1 MSTESAPADRRELMK
16 RALARIEELEQRL
29 KATERRTKEPIAI
42 VGMACR
48 FPGGVGSPDEYWRF
62 LCEGGDGIRPFPP
75 ERCDSTDGAEALYGG
90 FVENVDQFDAAFF
103 GITPREARS
112 MDPQQRLLL
121 ETTWHA
127 LEDAGQA
134 PDELQGS
141 RTGVFVGITTNDY
154 GDLLDELAP
163 DLTDVYVAT
172 GNALNAAAG
181 RISFVLGLQGPCMA
195 LDTACSSSLVA
206 VHLACRSLTA
216 GECELALAGGVNLV
230 LRPDASKLFAQWG
243 MMAPDGRCKTFD
255 AAADGFVRSEGCG
268 IIALRRL
275 SDARARGDR
284 ILAVVAGSAV
294 NSDGRSSGLTVP
306 NGLAQQALI
315 RQALEDAGTTAADV
329 HYVEAHGTG
338 TSLGDPIE
346 IEALARALAM
356 GRPTDRPLLV
366 GSVKT
371 NIGHT
376 EAASGIAGLMK
387 TALAISH
394 GRIPAHL
401 HFKDPSPAISWNVA
415 PIRVVTQLTEWP
427 SEPGRKRL
435 AGVSSFGFSG
445 TNAHVIL
452 AGAPDALDEDR
463 TIARGRSTHVLTLS
477 ARHPEV
483 LRSLGAAYAER
494 LATTHTEAFV
504 NLCRSANVGRARLPE
519 RLAVVAESPEQ
530 ARRALST
537 WSERGTASSVFR
549 GTAKLSGTPR
559 IAFLFTGQGSQ
570 YAGMGKGL
578 FEGSHVFR
586 QTIERCAGLLQ
597 PHLDRPLLDV
607 LFGANSEAINDT
619 VYAQPALFALEY
631 ALAELWRSW
640 GIVPDLVLGH
650 SIGELVA
657 ATVAG
662 VMGLEDALRLVAAR
676 GRLMQELPRNGA
688 MATVFA
694 DPTVVHSALNGRH
707 ENTLA
712 IAAVNGPQNTVI
724 SGTKDALERVLT
736 TLGEQGVGHMRLT
749 VSHAF
754 HSPLMDPMLNG
765 FEHEAR
771 TIDYRA
777 PSCVVIS
784 NVTAKPI
791 GADGFSA
798 SYWRSHARSPVQFLG
813 SIHELSANNIDL
825 ALELG
830 PAPTLT
836 GLVNRAVGGNGL
848 CAIEGLKRGKDN
860 WASICEAAAKLH
872 VGGARIDWK
881 RFDADTPWK
890 RVSVPTY
897 PFQRARYWVP
907 KQDDRQSG
915 LVTADRRPDDAAR
928 PELRLAVTE
937 AKHGYPGSSRSTI
950 AAVTTHPLLGD
961 RLSLSIPGVVF
972 EQRLSTSTANFLKDH
987 RILGQ
992 QILSGTSFV
1001 EMALAAARHATGA
1014 SAVALQDLTIE
1025 RPLVLRNDNGLVQT
1039 TIVSNGTGGFEVCTA
1054 SLDEQSNSGT
1064 WVSHA
1069 RSSVT
1074 TTGDAGKEMGTIA
1087 ARLES
1092 VRRQA
1097 RTIKNGDDYYAA
1109 LQDLG
1114 LDYGPAFRAIRRLW
1128 CAEQCAVGELRLDP
1142 SAGAAETYSIH
1153 PALFDACLH
1162 AIGGVMGLHD
1172 SQEQHVYVPTTF
1184 GRVHWFGITA
1194 AAGWCLV
1201 EIAPPINP
1209 QSVSANIWFMSEDG
1223 NVCFAAE
1230 GVEVRRVSADA
1241 LSRATSPSVDR
1252 LIHQLSWRVS
1262 EEESPTR
1269 TPDGPCVLWCDDRDF
1284 VAAVRDQLPAVTV
1297 INLRTGDRFET
1308 AEDEFVVRIGEIDDL
1323 QQVWDR
1329 LADRRVTPTN
1339 LVCVETGRDANGFAD
1354 TTSETVTGRACAR
1367 LLGVAKAVDRL
1378 CTQGELRV
1386 TAVTVGAVQVVA
1398 PSERPD
1404 LTGAPLWGMCRSLR
1418 DEQPSSQWRLVDLDP
1433 YAVTGARAEALAH
1446 ELAASSPEPE
1456 SAWRNGERYVPRL
1469 VRGQLHPEHLQAAG
1483 ETNRVEVRI
1492 AQRGKLEGLELG
1504 SKPRCHPGPDEVE
1517 IEVRAAGLNF
1527 RDVLNLLGMY
1537 PGDAGALGAECAG
1550 RVVRVGSTVAG
1561 LKAGDEVVALANP
1574 AIASHVNA
1582 SAVLTLRKPP
1592 QLSYEEAAAVPVA
1605 FLTAWFALEYV
1616 GRLKAG
1622 ERVLV
1627 HAGAG
1632 GVGLAAIQ
1640 LARRA
1645 GAVIY
1650 ATAGSE
1656 RKRAFLRQ
1664 IGVSHVY
1671 DSRTLHF
1678 ARDIRRDTDFQ
1689 GVDLVL
1695 NSLTGEA
1702 VSESL
1707 ALVRPGGR
1715 FLEIGK
1721 NDVRD
1726 SVEIARSYPETAYH
1740 VLDLGDLITSN
1751 PSLVRS
1757 AFEQILEDL
1766 ASGAL
1771 TGLPLQVFPLGDP
1784 TRAFRFMAR
1793 ARHIGKIVLTPRH
1806 VSGGGTVIRPD
1817 ATYLVTG
1824 GFGALGRQVITQLAE
1839 DGATHI
1845 VALGR
1850 RPPAAMAEFLL
1861 SFGNH
1866 VSVEC
1871 MTADVTQRAQ
1881 LASVFD
1887 CIDATMPPLA
1897 GIVHAAGVVEDGLAT
1912 TQTWEAFERVLQAKA
1927 LGAWHLHELTK
1938 NRSLDFFV
1946 MFSSMSSL
1954 FGSAGQSNYAAA
1966 NAFLDALA
1974 GYRQATG
1981 LAGTSINWGA
1991 WAGEGMAQK
2000 VESAQRQR
2008 WHDLGVSLIE
2018 PREGRAAFSRLVTAG
2033 LVQIAVVSVDWARAA
2048 SHFGDRGPSLLADL
2062 MPRQNVDV
2070 RHGDWRKL
2078 LGEGSIESRH
2088 TVLEVLVK
2096 EKVGTVLQLPQEQ
2109 LESQTSLTS
2118 MGIDS
2123 LMAVELRHEF
2133 ETALAVKISIADLL
2147 GDATIGSLAERFSQ
2161 MIPIDG
2167 IAESEVHAASLTV
2180 DEGEI

>member
-29 KATERRTKEPIAI
+29 KATERPPKEPIAI

-48 FPGGVGSPDEYWRF
+48 FPGGVSSPDEYWRF

-75 ERCDSTDGAEALYGG
+75 ERCDSTDTAEALYGG
-90 FVENVDQFDAAFF
+90 FVEQVDQFDATFF

-154 GDLLDELAP
+154 GNLLDDLAP

-243 MMAPDGRCKTFD
+243 MMARDGRCKTFD

-275 SDARARGDR
+275 SNARARGDR

-315 RQALEDAGTTAADV
+315 RQALEDAGATAAEVD
-329 HYVEAHGTG
+329 YVEAHGTG

-346 IEALARALAM
+346 IEALARALAL
-356 GRPTDRPLLV
+356 GRSTDGPLLV

-387 TALAISH
+387 TALAIHH
-394 GRIPAHL
+394 GRIPPHV
-401 HFKDPSPAISWNVA
+401 HFKDPSPAISWSIA
-415 PIRVVTQLTEWP
+415 PIRVVTELTEWP
-427 SEPGRKRL
+427 SGPGRKRI

-452 AGAPDALDEDR
+452 AGAPEALEEDR
-463 TIARGRSTHVLTLS
+463 RIDPVRSTHVLTLS
-477 ARHPEV
+477 ARHPEA
-483 LRSLGAAYAER
+483 LRCLAAAYAER
-494 LATTHTEAFV
+494 LATTPTEALA
-504 NLCRSANVGRARLPE
+504 NLCYSANVGRARLPE

-549 GTAKLSGTPR
+549 GTAKLSGAPR

-570 YAGMGKGL
+570 YAGMGQGL
-578 FEGSHVFR
+578 FEGSRVFR

-597 PHLDRPLLDV
+597 PYLDRPLLDV
-607 LFGANSEAINDT
+607 LFGADFEAVNDT

-640 GIVPDLVLGH
+640 GVVPDLVLGH

-662 VMGLEDALRLVAAR
+662 VMSLEDALRLVAAR

-688 MATVFA
+688 MVTVFA
-694 DPTVVHSALNGRH
+694 DATVVCSALKGH
-707 ENTLA
+707 ESTLA

-724 SGTKDALERVLT
+724 SGTTDAVERVLT
-736 TLGEQGVGHMRLT
+736 TLGAQGVGHMRLT

-765 FEHEAR
+765 LEHEAR
-771 TIDYRA
+771 TVDYRA
-777 PSCVVIS
+777 PSCVVLS

-798 SYWRSHARSPVQFLG
+798 SYWRRHARSAVQFLG
-813 SIHELSANNIDL
+813 SIHELSANNIDI

-872 VGGARIDWK
+872 VRGMRIDWK
-881 RFDADTPWK
+881 AFDRDTA
-890 RVSVPTY
+890 RRQVALPTY
-897 PFQRARYWVP
+897 PFQRVTYWIPSEVRHLAR
-907 KQDDRQSG
+907 S
-915 LVTADRRPDDAAR
+915 ADTEMETNAA
-928 PELRLAVTE
+928 A
-937 AKHGYPGSSRSTI
+937 SRSRVGAET
-950 AAVTTHPLLGD
+950 AHPLLGD
-961 RLSLSIPGVVF
+961 RLSLSIPGFVF
-972 EQRLSTSTANFLKDH
+972 ERQISAASPKFLGDH
-987 RILGQ
+987 RVLGQ
-992 QILSGTSFV
+992 KILSGTSFV
-1001 EMALAAARHATGA
+1001 EIALAAAKHASGT
-1014 SAVALQDLTIE
+1014 SRVTLTDLTLD
-1025 RPLVLRNDNGLVQT
+1025 RPLVLGDNACLVQT
-1039 TIVSNGTGGFEVCTA
+1039 SVVPNGIGGFDLCTSSLDDEDRQTWVPHARGRVAVLDKTVEDCFGAITARIEDVRARAQVIRNGDEYYA
-1054 SLDEQSNSGT
+1054 SLG
-1064 WVSHA
+1064 
-1069 RSSVT
+1069 
-1074 TTGDAGKEMGTIA
+1074 
-1087 ARLES
+1087 
-1092 VRRQA
+1092 
-1097 RTIKNGDDYYAA
+1097 
-1109 LQDLG
+1109 DLG
-1114 LDYGPAFRAIRRLW
+1114 LDYGPAFRGIQRLW
-1128 CAEQCAVGELRLDP
+1128 CGEQCAVGELRLDP
-1142 SAGAAETYSIH
+1142 GIGALEPYSIH
-1153 PALFDACLH
+1153 PALFDACLQ
-1162 AIGGVMGLHD
+1162 VMGGAMGLLD
-1172 SQEQHVYVPTTF
+1172 AQQRDVYVPTTF
-1184 GRVHWFGITA
+1184 RGVHWFGHSA

-1201 EIAPPINP
+1201 EIDPRLDHATVTGN
-1209 QSVSANIWFMSEDG
+1209 VWFIAEDG
-1223 NVCFAAE
+1223 RVCFAAE
-1230 GVEVRRVSADA
+1230 GIEVRRVSPAM
-1241 LSRATSPSVDR
+1241 LSRAVVPSVHS
-1252 LIHQLSWRVS
+1252 LFHEITWRVTD
-1262 EEESPTR
+1262 EETPTQR
-1269 TPDGPCVLWCDDRDF
+1269 PYGPCVLWCDDRDL
-1284 VAAVRDQLPAVTV
+1284 VAAVRAQLPGTT
-1297 INLRTGDRFET
+1297 IIQLTTGNDF
-1308 AEDEFVVRIGEIDDL
+1308 AAGGDHFVVRIGESNDL
-1323 QQVWDR
+1323 QQVWER
-1329 LADRRVTPTN
+1329 LADRDLTPTDLI
-1339 LVCVETGRDANGFAD
+1339 LVQAGSDLSGPAAA
-1354 TTSETVTGRACAR
+1354 RAEALMGEGCAR

-1378 CTQGELRV
+1378 HARDGLRV
-1386 TAVTVGAVQVVA
+1386 TAVTVSVQVVTHT
-1398 PSERPD
+1398 ERSD
-1404 LTGAPLWGMCRSLR
+1404 LAGAPLWGMCRSLR
-1418 DEQPSSQWRLVDLDP
+1418 DEQPSQEWRLVDLDP
-1433 YAVTGARAEALAH
+1433 FATTNTRAAALVR
-1446 ELAASSPEPE
+1446 ELAIGGLDPE

-1469 VRGQLHPEHLQAAG
+1469 LRAQPRQDPSGLPDDSR
-1483 ETNRVEVRI
+1483 RVEVRI
-1492 AQRGKLEGLELG
+1492 AQRGKLDGLHLADA
-1504 SKPRCHPGPDEVE
+1504 PRLSPGPDQVE

-1527 RDVLNLLGMY
+1527 RDVLNLLDMY
-1537 PGDAGALGAECAG
+1537 PGDAGAVGAECAG
-1550 RVVRVGSTVAG
+1550 RIVRIGNAVTG
-1561 LKAGDEVVALANP
+1561 LNIGDQVVALANP
-1574 AIASHVNA
+1574 ALSSHVNA
-1582 SAVLTLRKPP
+1582 LAALTLRKPAR
-1592 QLSYEEAAAVPVA
+1592 LSYEEVAGVPVA
-1605 FLTAWFALEYV
+1605 FLTAWFALEHV

-1645 GAVIY
+1645 GAVVY

-1664 IGVSHVY
+1664 IGVNHVY
-1671 DSRTLHF
+1671 DSRTLQF
-1678 ARDIRRDTDFQ
+1678 ASDIRRDTDFQ
-1689 GVDLVL
+1689 GVDMVL
-1695 NSLTGEA
+1695 NSLTGDA

-1721 NDVRD
+1721 NDVRE
-1726 SVEIARSYPETAYH
+1726 SAEIARLYPHHAYH
-1740 VLDLGDLITSN
+1740 VLDLGDLIMKE
-1751 PSLVRS
+1751 PGLVRS
-1757 AFEQILEDL
+1757 AFERVLEDL
-1766 ASGAL
+1766 GSGAL
-1771 TGLPLQVFPLGDP
+1771 VPLPLQVFSLADP
-1784 TRAFRFMAR
+1784 IPAFRFMAR

-1806 VSGGGTVIRPD
+1806 NARRQTVIRPD

-1824 GFGALGRQVITQLAE
+1824 GLGALGRLVIAQLVE
-1839 DGATHI
+1839 QGAKHV
-1845 VALGR
+1845 VASSRHLN
-1850 RPPAAMAEFLL
+1850 PDAADFFSSLAP
-1861 SFGNH
+1861 G
-1866 VSVEC
+1866 VSVRC
-1871 MTADVTQRAQ
+1871 MTADVSQPAEVSSLLDT
-1881 LASVFD
+1881 
-1887 CIDATMPPLA
+1887 IDTTMPQLA
-1897 GIVHAAGVVEDGLAT
+1897 GIVHAAGVVEDGLASS
-1912 TQTWEAFERVLQAKA
+1912 QTWEAFERVLRTKA
-1927 LGAWHLHELTK
+1927 LGAWNLHELTK
-1938 NRSLDFFV
+1938 NHSLDFFV
-1946 MFSSMSSL
+1946 MFSSMSSI

-1974 GYRQATG
+1974 RYRQASG
-1981 LAGTSINWGA
+1981 LPATSINWGA
-1991 WAGEGMAQK
+1991 WAGEGMAQN
-2000 VESAQRQR
+2000 VDPAHQQR
-2008 WHDLGVSLIE
+2008 WRDLGVSLIG
-2018 PREGRAAFSRLVTAG
+2018 PREGRAAFSHALVTG
-2033 LVQIAVVSVDWARAA
+2033 PTEVAVVSVDWTRASA
-2048 SHFGDRGPSLLADL
+2048 HFGGRGPSLLGEL
-2062 MPRQNVDV
+2062 MPHRTVASA
-2070 RHGDWRKL
+2070 GDWRTRL
-2078 LGEGSIESRH
+2078 SPGSVEDRH
-2088 TVLEVLVK
+2088 TVIEALVK
-2096 EKVGTVLQLPQEQ
+2096 EKVSTVLQLAQEQ
-2109 LESQTSLTS
+2109 LESQTSLTA

-2123 LMAVELRHEF
+2123 LMAVELRNEF
-2133 ETALAVKISIADLL
+2133 ETALSVKVSIADLL
-2147 GDATIGSLAERFSQ
+2147 GDATIGSLTERFGQ
-2161 MIPIDG
+2161 MISLEE
-2167 IAESEVHAASLTV
+2167 IADHSVPAGHVTV